1 MIFVVKKFYKYP
13 KKCTVNS
20 CHWKLLRSNFYII
33 IFIRFLRYTFA
44 GGLDGHM
51 EIFKSGEYGNLLERM
66 ETPFT
71 FGIDAITS
79 LRPNLLL
86 VASSNSDEMRLILI

>member
-1 MIFVVKKFYKYP
+1 MSLEITEKYFFLIQTAFFLYLSEIST
-13 KKCTVNS
+13 CND
-20 CHWKLLRSNFYII
+20 W
-33 IFIRFLRYTFA
+33 FLRYTFA
-44 GGLDGHM
+44 GGLDGYM

-86 VASSNSDEMRLILI
+86 LASSNSDEIK

>member
-1 MIFVVKKFYKYP
+1 
-13 KKCTVNS
+13 
-20 CHWKLLRSNFYII
+20 
-33 IFIRFLRYTFA
+33 
-44 GGLDGHM
+44 M

-86 VASSNSDEMRLILI
+86 LASSNSDEMK